1 MGDSKGKILIVDDM
15 AINLDILVE
24 TLGADFDIS
33 VALDGKSALQSC
45 AEHCP
50 DLILL
55 DIMMPGMDG
64 YEVCRRLKE
73 DRLTCEM
80 PVIFITALTD
90 ADDESKGLG
99 LGAVDYITKPFN
111 PVLVRARVKN
121 HIMLKYYRDNL
132 KTIIAEKICELQAMQ
147 DSTIKGMAIVAE
159 YRDPGTGFHIQRTSE
174 YVRILADRLVEKGQL
189 TQGEASLLAQAAP
202 LHDIGKVG
210 ISDAILF
217 KPGKLTD
224 TEIAE
229 MKNHVL
235 YGAEAIRKIDNGQ
248 NGNGF
253 LRAAREIVEFH
264 HEKWDGSG
272 YQKNLTKNN
281 IPIGA
286 RIMTIAD
293 VYDAL
298 VSVRPYKPAF
308 SHEKA
313 VNIIATS
320 SGTHFDPELVSIF
333 LQHHQKFD
341 QVAKRYSGFGIALP
355 RREEYSPGADFAGLP
370 VSPCCQGPG

>member
-15 AINLDILVE
+15 VINLDILVE
-24 TLGADFDIS
+24 TLGADFDVC
-33 VALDGKSALQSC
+33 VALDGKSALQIC

-64 YEVCRRLKE
+64 YELCRRLKE
-73 DRLTCEM
+73 DRRTCEI
-80 PVIFITALTD
+80 PVIFITALID
-90 ADDESKGLG
+90 EDDESRGLG

-111 PVLVRARVKN
+111 PFLVRARVSN
-121 HIMLKYYRDNL
+121 HIKLKYYRDNL
-132 KTIIAEKICELQAMQ
+132 NTIIAEKVRELQAMQ
-147 DSTIKGMAIVAE
+147 DSTVKGMAIVAE
-159 YRDPGTGFHIQRTSE
+159 YRDPQTGFHIQRTRE
-174 YVRILADRLVEKGQL
+174 YVRFLADRLVEKGQL
-189 TQGEASLLAQAAP
+189 AQDSASLLAQAAP
-202 LHDIGKVG
+202 LHDVGKVG

-217 KPGKLTD
+217 KPGKLTAA
-224 TEIAE
+224 EFAE
-229 MKNHVL
+229 MKNHVR
-235 YGAEAIRKIDNGQ
+235 YGAEAIRKIDNVQ
-248 NGNGF
+248 DGNGF
-253 LRAAREIVEFH
+253 LRAAQEIVEFH

-286 RIMTIAD
+286 RIMAIAD

-308 SHEKA
+308 SHENA

-320 SGTHFDPELVSIF
+320 SGTHFDPELVGIF
-333 LQHHQKFD
+333 LQHHLEFD
-341 QVAKRYSGFGIALP
+341 RIARSSQTSQV
-355 RREEYSPGADFAGLP
+355 
-370 VSPCCQGPG
+370 